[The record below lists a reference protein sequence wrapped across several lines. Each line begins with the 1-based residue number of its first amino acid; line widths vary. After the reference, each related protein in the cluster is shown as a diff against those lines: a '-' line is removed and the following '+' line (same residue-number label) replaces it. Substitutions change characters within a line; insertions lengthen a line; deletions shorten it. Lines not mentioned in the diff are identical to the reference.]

1 MEGQINNKKTLFTR
15 FLRKLNP
22 FANSYAKAYQIKL
35 EYKYQQHISTFFQTQ
50 KQQGNI
56 SSNNL
61 RHIKSFIEKNDT
73 KNALSIY
80 TQQILKS
87 ANISQENK
95 KDIIL
100 MVKLLS
106 LYSSYLPTSSS
117 TRYNTLKLNN
127 IFEKLILIHAKNS
140 LPSMVKQIEN
150 LIDNK
155 ENLML
160 QQQEVVNFEVDIQ
173 RRFYWN
179 LANEVAKII
188 QKHLENI
195 IKIPCN
201 VYQLITKS
209 QILFNESLF
218 YLKSKNQYSLAKI
231 VDYEKVSLLN
241 ANTYNQLKEVI
252 INSHLINAELYLTH
266 LSETSKYIRL
276 SDLPPI
282 TLFDII
288 KLAISYVIL
297 IMWAVIIIT
306 PLVQMVL
313 RSFDSNTLNYLT
325 SKPNEALNNPWYFH
339 YVNLFSGTQFNN
351 WLINS
356 LIIAFSTMIL
366 TVSFSLLLAYAFSR
380 FRFPGRKK
388 SIMAIMII
396 QMVPS
401 VAALAAILVL
411 WKIFIQLSPSSSSRQ
426 ILSIIF
432 LTIIYTGGGLTGN
445 TFILKGYIDSI
456 PIDLDEAAKIDGAS
470 TLKVFKTVIIP
481 LAKPMIAIVA
491 LWSFIGPFGDI
502 ILPKLL
508 FGSDSDALK
517 QYTMAAG
524 LFSLITGRTVL
535 QHEFLAGAI
544 ITALPLTIL
553 FILTQKFL
561 VSGLTK
567 GAVK

>member
-1 MEGQINNKKTLFTR
+1 MESKMTKNNKLS
-15 FLRKLNP
+15 FLSRLIRKLNP
-22 FANSYAKAYQIKL
+22 LANSYAKAYQIKL
-35 EYKYQQHISTFFQTQ
+35 KNKYQEYINNFLENQEHNKVISR
-50 KQQGNI
+50 ND
-56 SSNNL
+56 L
-61 RHIKSFIEKNDT
+61 RAIKVFNAKNDT

-80 TQQILKS
+80 TQEILATNS
-87 ANISQENK
+87 NNEP
-95 KDIIL
+95 IIL

-106 LYSSYLPTSSS
+106 LYSSYLPLSSNA
-117 TRYNTLKLNN
+117 RYKTLKLNN
-127 IFEKLILIHAKNS
+127 IFEKLILAHVSTMSNEWQEDIKK
-140 LPSMVKQIEN
+140 LIETK
-150 LIDNK
+150 K
-155 ENLML
+155 ELML
-160 QQQEVVNFEVDIQ
+160 QKQNVVDFEVDVQ
-173 RRFYWN
+173 RNFYWN
-179 LANEVAKII
+179 LTQKVVDII
-188 QKHLENI
+188 QKHVEQIVEIPHNI
-195 IKIPCN
+195 
-201 VYQLITKS
+201 YWLIAKS
-209 QILFNESLF
+209 QILLNESLF
-218 YLKSKNQYSLAKI
+218 YLKQKNQYSLAKI
-231 VDYEKVSLLN
+231 IDYEHVSFIN
-241 ANTYNQLKEVI
+241 ANTYLELKETI
-252 INSHLINAELYLTH
+252 INSPIINCNSYLTH

-288 KLAISYVIL
+288 KLVISYALL
-297 IMWAVIIIT
+297 IMWSVIIIT
-306 PLVQMVL
+306 PLVQMIIK
-313 RSFDSNTLNYLT
+313 SFDSNSIQYLT
-325 SKPNEALNNPWYFH
+325 AVPNNGLNNPWYFH
-339 YVNLFSGTQFNN
+339 YENLFIGTQFRY
-351 WLINS
+351 WLTNS
-356 LIIAFSTMIL
+356 IIIATSTMTL
-366 TVSFSLLLAYAFSR
+366 TVGFTLLLAYAFSR

-411 WKIFIQLSPSSSSRQ
+411 WKIFVQVSPSSSNKQ

-456 PIDLDEAAKIDGAS
+456 PVDLDEAAKIDGAS
-470 TLKVFKTVIIP
+470 TIKVFTTVIIP

-544 ITALPLTIL
+544 ITAVPLTIL